1 MKLNKVDL
9 QFKELIK
16 ALPANSRYD
25 LTPVIQR
32 IDDITLGCQM
42 KIELLG
48 TDKEG
53 RTYTEKKVT
62 VLSQGKNAIEAQ
74 YNALKL
80 ALVQLQ
86 LI

>member
-1 MKLNKVDL
+1 MKLSKIDL
-9 QFKELIK
+9 KFKDLIR
-16 ALPANSRYD
+16 ALPASSRYD

-32 IDDITLGCQM
+32 LDDVTLGCQM

-48 TDKEG
+48 TDAEG
-53 RTYTEKKVT
+53 RTFTEKKVT
-62 VLSQGKNAIEAQ
+62 VLAQGKNAIEAQ